1 MSNIDIVF
9 LLDGRGLSD
18 IALELNMRRED
29 VAYYISAPSRLRQL
43 TGPSLSTIVRVM
55 RGIPMVE
62 NLITVLPPSEKR
74 SDATWTAYV
83 KAFLFGSLYTVDGSR
98 HLPSAQIGQVVAAA
112 DKHIKTL
119 LHTPVARSPSAEP
132 PPAGTIAHPAPTPSN
147 SNSTI
152 TKVVRPAPPDP
163 DVTEL
168 LKSASLHENVRY
180 DSLACWMAASFGN
193 TYDTVPGPIQVTVP
207 LTREHLEYVY
217 EGCSIPLSTKE
228 NEAPPEWSLRQS
240 IKLLWYFKAVGSG
253 LPHGALKM
261 TVGDKTI
268 SLDIYSGKREI
279 NVTRGLEQLKNV
291 IRESFMR
298 TGVPPSLTL
307 RLEFMSRTKAL
318 SIQTALLLRKQ
329 LEIPD
334 MLEKLYETALISAK
348 LAYPHYSS
356 DWSLKDHRV
365 PPKAKRDFSFM
376 QSQLLEHIC
385 ASPDRRIGAG
395 EEHLDGIEC
404 GDYTL
409 GLTCPFTTRQL
420 KHPAKGR
427 NCRHRTAFDAET
439 FLIFNEAKD
448 VWKCPVTGCGQNIEQ
463 SDLNIDLD
471 LLWLISIYPMETKC
485 VIRTDG
491 THAPFLTLQQQ
502 QDLIRAGDPG
512 ALKRTQDEVILVED
526 SVEDAA
532 EGEVAHRQ
540 VLDNG
545 LSRREIMRARRLR
558 RKTHALATDAGSGMA
573 ATRSAENIETIVID

>member
-1 MSNIDIVF
+1 MSNTDIIF
-9 LLDGRGLSD
+9 LLDRRGLSD
-18 IALELNMRRED
+18 IARELNMRMD
-29 VAYYISAPSRLRQL
+29 DAAYYISAPSRLRQL
-43 TGPSLSTIVRVM
+43 SGPSLSAIVRVM
-55 RGIPMVE
+55 RGIPNVE
-62 NLITVLPPSEKR
+62 SVITVLPPSEKR

-98 HLPSAQIGQVVAAA
+98 HLPSIQIGQVVAAA
-112 DKHIKTL
+112 DKYVKAL
-119 LHTPVARSPSAEP
+119 LHTSARSPSAEP
-132 PPAGTIAHPAPTPSN
+132 PPAATVPYQTPTPAIP
-147 SNSTI
+147 NSTTI
-152 TKVVRPAPPDP
+152 SKVVRPAPSDT
-163 DVTEL
+163 DVSEL
-168 LKSASLHENVRY
+168 LKSAALHENVRY

-207 LTREHLEYVY
+207 LTQEHLEYVY
-217 EGCSIPLSTKE
+217 DGCSIPPSKKE
-228 NEAPPEWSLRQS
+228 NEASPAWSLRQS
-240 IKLLWYFKAVGSG
+240 VKLLWYFKAVGSG

-279 NVTRGLEQLKNV
+279 NVTRGLEQLKDV
-291 IRESFMR
+291 IRESYLR
-298 TGVPPSLTL
+298 TGNPPNLTL

-334 MLEKLYETALISAK
+334 MLEKLYESALISAK
-348 LAYPHYSS
+348 LAYPHCSS
-356 DWSLKDHRV
+356 DPFLKDHRV
-365 PPKAKRDFSFM
+365 PPKSKRDFSFM
-376 QSQLLEHIC
+376 QSHLLEHVS

-395 EEHLDGIEC
+395 EEHSDGIEC

-420 KHPAKGR
+420 KYPAKGKY
-427 NCRHRTAFDAET
+427 CRHRTAFDAET

-448 VWKCPVTGCGQNIEQ
+448 VWKCPVTGCGQKIEQ
-463 SDLNIDLD
+463 SDLEIDLD

-491 THAPFLTLQQQ
+491 THAPFLSLQQR

-512 ALKRTQDEVILVED
+512 ALKRSQDEVIVVED
-526 SVEDAA
+526 VAED
-532 EGEVAHRQ
+532 EVAQNH
-540 VLDNG
+540 VLDG

-558 RKTHALATDAGSGMA
+558 RKTQALATETGGA